1 MIEREREREMEGQA
15 DRKEKKNR
23 EEGTKRGRAWK
34 RDGAS
39 DATECIPLKA
49 KEGSAT
55 DLSAG

>member
-1 MIEREREREMEGQA
+1 MIEREREMEGQA

-34 RDGAS
+34 RDGAR